1 MGRCQLCRYLFQVIL
16 ASIPIDTVGS
26 YTPRSGLY
34 PIPSRQGGL
43 PLATEASGIIL
54 ELPSD
59 PSVLEN
65 SDFKSRGF
73 KKGSHVAIVSLFG
86 DLALRYLC

>member
-1 MGRCQLCRYLFQVIL
+1 M
-16 ASIPIDTVGS
+16 IDNVGS

-34 PIPSRQGGL
+34 PIPSRQGPL
-43 PLATEASGIIL
+43 PLAGEASGVIL

-65 SDFKSRGF
+65 SDFKNRGF
-73 KKGSHVAIVSLFG
+73 KKGGHVAIVSLFR
-86 DLALRYLC
+86 DLVLSFSINNLPS